1 MPKFSE
7 RLRELR
13 RERGLKQREMAEI
26 CGLKLRSYQQYEYD
40 ESYPEVPGL
49 VALADYFQVSLDY
62 LMGRT
67 DVREINR
74 TKP

>member
-1 MPKFSE
+1 MANFSE

-13 RERGLKQREMAEI
+13 QERGLKQREMAEV
-26 CGLKLRSYQQYEYD
+26 CGLKLRSYQQYEYN
-40 ESYPEVPGL
+40 ECYPEVPGL
-49 VALADYFQVSLDY
+49 VALADYFDVSLDY

-74 TKP
+74 TPS

>member
-1 MPKFSE
+1 MPNFSE

-13 RERGLKQREMAEI
+13 KERGLKQREMAEV
-26 CGLKLRSYQQYEYD
+26 CGLKLRSYQQYEYE

-49 VALADYFQVSLDY
+49 VAIADYFEVSLDY

-67 DVREINR
+67 DVREVNR
-74 TKP
+74 THT

>member
-1 MPKFSE
+1 MANFSE

-13 RERGLKQREMAEI
+13 RERGLKQREMAEV
-26 CGLKLRSYQQYEYD
+26 CGLKLRGYQQYEYN
-40 ESYPEVPGL
+40 EGNPEVPGL
-49 VALADYFQVSLDY
+49 VAIADYFGVSLDY

-74 TKP
+74 GQP

>member
-1 MPKFSE
+1 MPQFSE

-13 RERGLKQREMAEI
+13 RERGLKQWEMAEV
-26 CGLKLRSYQQYEYD
+26 CGLKLRSYQDYEYNK
-40 ESYPEVPGL
+40 SYPEVPGL

>member
-1 MPKFSE
+1 MANFSE

-13 RERGLKQREMAEI
+13 QERGLKQREMAEI
-26 CGLKLRSYQQYEYD
+26 CGLKLRGYQQYEYN
-40 ESYPEVPGL
+40 EGYPEVPGL
-49 VALADYFQVSLDY
+49 VAIADYFEVSLDY

-74 TKP
+74 TQP

>member
-1 MPKFSE
+1 MANFSE

-13 RERGLKQREMAEI
+13 RERGLKQREMAEV
-26 CGLKLRSYQQYEYD
+26 CGLKLRGYQQYEYN
-40 ESYPEVPGL
+40 EGYPEVPGL
-49 VALADYFQVSLDY
+49 VAIAGCFGGGLGY

-74 TKP
+74 GQP